1 MTVLKRYDE
10 ELDEWVPVFF
20 GKQGPQGEPGE
31 SGEQGPQGEPG
42 EQGPQGEPGE
52 PGIVVNYI
60 HPYFF

>member
-31 SGEQGPQGEPG
+31 PG